1 MTFLVLYSYYKYKT
15 EGLDISTPH
24 YTVDRNFFAES
35 IVAVLP
41 LAFMFFENAKNKILK
56 VIFLGIAAIMAMGVI
71 LTYSRGGL
79 LAFFIVLFFLFLQS
93 KKKIVMVVFGFVIL
107 MLFLPHI
114 GQKYTDRINTV
125 KTYEEDASAMA
136 RVATWQSAINMF
148 KEKPIT
154 GVGAGN
160 FNDLFLDYCPSEEI
174 PGKRLDETPLDSP
187 IGERRHEIFRYV
199 KPGETL
205 AEAIKREEDPRI
217 DFVLNRVYRIPTEG
231 ERVTTN
237 SLERYLVP
245 KPRESTK

>member
-1 MTFLVLYSYYKYKT
+1 M
-15 EGLDISTPH
+15 
-24 YTVDRNFFAES
+24 R
-35 IVAVLP
+35 
-41 LAFMFFENAKNKILK
+41 
-56 VIFLGIAAIMAMGVI
+56 
-71 LTYSRGGL
+71 L
-79 LAFFIVLFFLFLQS
+79 LAGHGDCYKSREEIVKELETSRVNGNSFLL
-93 KKKIVMVVFGFVIL
+93 VFSFTEV
-107 MLFLPHI
+107 
-114 GQKYTDRINTV
+114 D
-125 KTYEEDASAMA
+125 
-136 RVATWQSAINMF
+136 
-148 KEKPIT
+148 
-154 GVGAGN
+154 
-160 FNDLFLDYCPSEEI
+160 LDYCPSEEI